1 MAFEYLCT
9 KTHYSND
16 DKDVFIRYI
25 YTRKKK
31 FRAVH
36 FQGTI
41 KSEKSVQWMIM
52 TTSG

>member
-25 YTRKKK
+25 HTRKKK

-36 FQGTI
+36 FHFFN
-41 KSEKSVQWMIM
+41 KSVF
-52 TTSG
+52 GK